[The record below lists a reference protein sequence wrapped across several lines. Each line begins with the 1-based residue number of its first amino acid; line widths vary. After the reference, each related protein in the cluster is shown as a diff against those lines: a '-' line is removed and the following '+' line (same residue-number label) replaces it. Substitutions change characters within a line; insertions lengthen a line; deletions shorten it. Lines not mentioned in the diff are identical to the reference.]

1 MNQPTMGQ
9 QQGAS
14 PRHIRI
20 YTAMETVGSKQH
32 VPASSSVCTM
42 CGGAGRLRVTVPYG
56 DPAFGIST
64 PCKCSE
70 ARHTA
75 QRLQQ
80 RRHAAH
86 LDAFP
91 QHTFTTF
98 NAKLPGVQEAFRAS
112 TAFAANPQG
121 WLLLLGPC
129 GCGKTHLSAAL
140 ANQRLESGASVYF
153 TTAPDLL
160 DALRATMSSPQ
171 RYKQLFALVREVGL
185 LVLDDFGAQQ
195 SSPWSNEKFLQI
207 LEARANATLPTVI
220 TAIPREFQRLDER
233 LRSRL
238 SDAQLVTTVL
248 FEHAT
253 DFRPHKPATGRR
265 T

>member
-1 MNQPTMGQ
+1 MVDQ
-9 QQGAS
+9 QHAAS
-14 PRHIRI
+14 LRPIPM
-20 YTAMETVGSKQH
+20 YSATETVGMKQR
-32 VPASSSVCTM
+32 VPAFSPVCAV
-42 CGGAGRLRVTVPYG
+42 CGGAGRLRAAVPYG
-56 DPAFGIST
+56 DPAFGSST
-64 PCKCSE
+64 LCTCRE
-70 ARHTA
+70 ARQTA

-80 RRHAAH
+80 RRHAAN
-86 LDAFP
+86 LEAFR
-91 QHTFTTF
+91 QYIFTTF
-98 NAKLPGVQEAFRAS
+98 NERLPGVQEAVRAS
-112 TAFAANPQG
+112 TEFAASPHG

-160 DALRATMSSPQ
+160 DNLRAAMSSPEQ
-171 RYKQLFALVREVGL
+171 YKQLFTLVREVEL

-207 LEARANATLPTVI
+207 LEARASGTLPTVI
-220 TAIPREFQRLDER
+220 TAIPQELQRLDER

-238 SDAQLVTTVL
+238 SDAQLVTKVL
-248 FEHAT
+248 LERAM
-253 DFRPHKPATGRR
+253 DFRPHKPAKERR